1 MEGCLILLAQVRME
15 RGVGILTPK
24 PGGWVTNK
32 YGAPGVQLL
41 LTSMFR
47 AA

>member
-1 MEGCLILLAQVRME
+1 MLAKIRME

-24 PGGWVTNK
+24 AGGWVTNK
-32 YGAPGVQLL
+32 YGVPGVQLL